1 MLTLL
6 FGYHYFLVNITFWLT
21 LLFSLHYFLVNIDIQ
36 GSQTLPPDI
45 LVTNLKPDLVVIDRE
60 TKKVDIF
67 ELTVP
72 GEHRIEISNKLK
84 SDKYQHFLTDITHY
98 QPTVT
103 AFEVGA

>member
-1 MLTLL
+1 M
-6 FGYHYFLVNITFWLT
+6 
-21 LLFSLHYFLVNIDIQ
+21 VNIDIQ